1 MNNIA
6 INQTMR
12 IRRLFLKSILSQDMT
27 WFDLNHNLDLATK
40 ITSNLDL
47 IKDAIGEKLVTVV
60 YFFVEF
66 IISVAI
72 SMLIGWELTLVVT
85 SVYTIWMVSLTIVI
99 GKQEIRLTE
108 REAESYSVA
117 GSIAEEVFNSIRTV
131 VAFGGED
138 KECKRYQESLR
149 LAEESGIRKNFYSGL
164 QSGLMWFLV
173 FGIYG
178 FCFYYGIHLMI
189 RDRELSEDIN
199 TYNAGSILVILF
211 CMLTSA
217 QFLTL
222 SIPSLE
228 TIITAKGVS
237 KEIYNIID
245 QKSRIDPFSKDG
257 MTFNDLKGNIEFR
270 NVHFKYPSR
279 NEVKVLKN
287 INFQIKNGQTIA
299 LVGSSGSGKSTC
311 LQLLQRLYDPTE
323 GEVVIDGVDIKK
335 INTAF
340 LRSQIGVVGQEPVL
354 FSGTITENIRF
365 GNPKATQDE
374 IINSAKTA
382 NIHSFIEKLPQ
393 GYETL
398 LGENGAQLSG
408 GQKQRI
414 AIARAIVR
422 NPRILLLDEATSA
435 LDNESERIVQKALDK
450 ASEGRTTLIVS
461 HRLSSIQNANYIVV
475 FNQGEIV
482 ETGSHEELIQ
492 QKGDYYKLRMAG
504 KDSVNSDSCASS
516 VEDTDQPECE
526 RKTNQ
531 SDEVDEYFSNDDP
544 DKEQPKLEETNNHM
558 IKIFKMSLMD
568 WKLLAIGCICSL
580 IVGASFPVNG
590 LLFGYYFEVFQ
601 TEELDVMR
609 SIALSNLLKCIA
621 LAFSAGIAALA
632 LTYSFGKAGIHLTT
646 KLRVMYLEK
655 ALQQEIRWYD
665 DPSNSVG
672 ALLAR
677 LSKDCAN
684 VQGATG
690 IRISAILQA
699 ITSIIVGG
707 AIGFVIL
714 WKLTFMILSLIPIQ
728 IAIAAF
734 DSQYSKSSAV
744 KEKKAM
750 ENVSRIAVEAIS
762 NIRTVAS
769 LGLEKHVLE
778 RFDQELK
785 IAEKEALKSTR
796 LRGLVF
802 NFSHTLGLIAFVAP
816 LVYAEPLISS
826 GEIDYIN
833 TFMLIEVIITG
844 VWFVGFALAGALNVN
859 SAITSAQNIMS
870 FLSSQPKLNRL
881 EYGNAEE
888 NDQLTSSNVDYENIR
903 FSYPTRS
910 QIEVLKGLSLQVPE
924 GKTIALVGPS
934 GCGKTTCIQLL
945 LRFYNPDQGEVK
957 LDGVSTVDFSI
968 RNLRSHLGLVSQE
981 PVLFDRTIA
990 ENIAYG
996 DNSRV
1001 VSMEEI
1007 IEAAKEAQIHS
1018 EFITKLPLGY
1028 DTPLGSRG
1036 TQLSGGQKQRIAIAR
1051 ALIRNPKVLL
1061 LDEATS
1067 ALDAESE
1074 KTVQNALERA
1084 SENRTCIVI
1093 AHRLSTIRNADLICV
1108 IDKGQIAEMGTHNDL
1123 MSLNGIYYKMY
1134 QSSVIVT

>member
-1 MNNIA
+1 M
-6 INQTMR
+6 
-12 IRRLFLKSILSQDMT
+12 
-27 WFDLNHNLDLATK
+27 
-40 ITSNLDL
+40 DL
-47 IKDAIGEKLVTVV
+47 IKDAIGEQLVTAV
-60 YFFVEF
+60 YFFMEF
-66 IISVAI
+66 FSAITI

-138 KECKRYQESLR
+138 KES
-149 LAEESGIRKNFYSGL
+149 
-164 QSGLMWFLV
+164 
-173 FGIYG
+173 
-178 FCFYYGIHLMI
+178 
-189 RDRELSEDIN
+189 
-199 TYNAGSILVILF
+199 
-211 CMLTSA
+211 

-237 KEIYNIID
+237 KKIYKLID
-245 QKSRIDPFSKDG
+245 IKPGIDPFSKDG
-257 MTFNDLKGNIEFR
+257 ITFNDLKGNIEFR

-287 INFQIKNGQTIA
+287 INFQIKKGQTIA

-354 FSGTITENIRF
+354 FSGTIAENIRF

-382 NIHSFIEKLPQ
+382 NIHSFIEKLPH

-461 HRLSSIQNANYIVV
+461 HRLSSIQNANYIIV

-492 QKGDYYKLRMAG
+492 QKGHYFKLRMAG
-504 KDSVNSDSCASS
+504 KDSVNSDSCSSS
-516 VEDTDQPECE
+516 VEDTDQPESE

-544 DKEQPKLEETNNHM
+544 DKEQPKIEEANNHM

-609 SIALSNLLKCIA
+609 SIALSNLLRCIA

-632 LTYSFGKAGIHLTT
+632 LTYSFGKAGVHLTT

-665 DPSNSVG
+665 DPNNSVG
-672 ALLAR
+672 GLLAR

-699 ITSIIVGG
+699 ITSIV
-707 AIGFVIL
+707 IG
-714 WKLTFMILSLIPIQ
+714 
-728 IAIAAF
+728 AAF
-734 DSQYSKSSAV
+734 DSQYSKSGAV
-744 KEKKAM
+744 KEKRAM

-769 LGLEKHVLE
+769 LGLQKHVLE
-778 RFDQELK
+778 RFDQELE
-785 IAEKEALKSTR
+785 IAEREALKSTR
-796 LRGLVF
+796 LRGLAYSLNLTMSFVVF
-802 NFSHTLGLIAFVAP
+802 TVP
-816 LVYAEPLISS
+816 LFYAGPLISS
-826 GEIDYIN
+826 GEIDFTKVVIV
-833 TFMLIEVIITG
+833 IEAILNG
-844 VWFVGFALAGALNVN
+844 AWMVGFALASAPNVN
-859 SAITSAQNIMS
+859 LAITSAQNIMS

-881 EYGNAEE
+881 EYRNAEE

-910 QIEVLKGLSLQVPE
+910 QTEVLKGLSLQVPE

-934 GCGKTTCIQLL
+934 GCGKSTCIQLL
-945 LRFYNPDQGEVK
+945 LRFYDPDQGKVK

-1123 MSLNGIYYKMY
+1123 TSLNGIYYKMY
-1134 QSSVIVT
+1134 QSSLR